1 MSLFFLINKHLDQ
14 VLSEKWKK
22 KNELHDLRHNMSEVA
37 IGHNQKESNPV
48 W

>member
-1 MSLFFLINKHLDQ
+1 MDQ
-14 VLSEKWKK
+14 VLSEKWE
-22 KNELHDLRHNMSEVA
+22 KNELHDLRHNMSGVV